1 MQSPLFW
8 GFFIKRIFI
17 YDMLKR
23 IPKSDIS
30 VRPFKAYK
38 EWSFDNVTSV
48 SSSVFVYNAYTGSVI
63 NNYETETIINPNG
76 EDIVYYPTSIYGQL
90 NAQFYNNKID
100 DPILRVGFKTNAFT
114 IITTAKERNLGS
126 KAKVISIPQIYVGDG
141 IKRGSVSIIDGNEVY
156 SDDGFGN
163 LRGIEADLILESINF
178 DNEQIEFLDLTEVL
192 NTIQILEIN
201 YNSNLL
207 RVRYNGTIYDLVII
221 LANFETDVLIVEDI
235 PFIIFDNKPVGNIF
249 YNQGIIVITK
259 NSDNVISSSW
269 ELDFKS
275 TETIYEHEYLL
286 IVNEDEFNVSQNPTA
301 IINVGKETQRYITS
315 DGKGVSVVTNPGV
328 SYIKKKTILE
338 TGEVLDYRFNS
349 LVNSSVSAGFE
360 HWDLSG
366 SVDSTGS
373 FLTPFITTI
382 GLYDDNCDL
391 VAVAKLPQPIKSEP
405 DIPINFIIR
414 FDT

>member
-1 MQSPLFW
+1 
-8 GFFIKRIFI
+8 
-17 YDMLKR
+17 MLKR

-30 VRPFKAYK
+30 IRPFKAYK

-63 NNYETETIINPNG
+63 NNYVEEIISNPNG
-76 EDIVYYPTSIYGQL
+76 EDIKYYPASIYGQL
-90 NAQFYNNKID
+90 NAQFYNNKTD
-100 DPILRVGFKTNAFT
+100 DPILRVGFKSNTFT

-141 IKRGSVSIIDGNEVY
+141 IKKGSVSITDGNEVY
-156 SDDGFGN
+156 SDDGFGG
-163 LRGIEADLILESINF
+163 LRGIESEVILESINF

-192 NTIQILEIN
+192 NTIEILEIN

-207 RVRYNGTIYDLVII
+207 RVRYNGTIYNLVII
-221 LANFETDVLIVEDI
+221 LANFETNVLIVEDI
-235 PFIIFDNKPVGNIF
+235 PFITFDNKPIGNIF

-259 NSDNVISSSW
+259 DSDNVISSSW
-269 ELDFKS
+269 ELNYKS

-286 IVNEDEFNVSQNPTA
+286 IVNEDEFNVSQNPSAVITL
-301 IINVGKETQRYITS
+301 NQETSSFVTT
-315 DGKGVSVVTNPGV
+315 DLKVVKTITNPGV
-328 SYIKKKTILE
+328 KYIRKKSTLNTDEI
-338 TGEVLDYRFNS
+338 LDYRFTSNIDTN
-349 LVNSSVSAGFE
+349 VKAGFE

-382 GLYDDNCDL
+382 GLYDDNCEL

-405 DIPINFIIR
+405 DIPVNFIIR

>member
-1 MQSPLFW
+1 
-8 GFFIKRIFI
+8 
-17 YDMLKR
+17 MLKR

-30 VRPFKAYK
+30 IRPFKAYK

-126 KAKVISIPQIYVGDG
+126 KAKVISIPQNYVGDG
-141 IKRGSVSIIDGNEVY
+141 IKRGSVSIIDGNELY

-163 LRGIEADLILESINF
+163 LRGTESELILESINF

-192 NTIQILEIN
+192 NTIEILEIN

-207 RVRYNGTIYDLVII
+207 RVSYNGTIYNLVII
-221 LANFETDVLIVEDI
+221 LANFETNVLIVEDI
-235 PFIIFDNKPVGNIF
+235 PFVSFDNRPVGNIF
-249 YNQGIIVITK
+249 YNQGIIVITN

-269 ELDFKS
+269 ELNYKS

-286 IVNEDEFNVSQNPTA
+286 IVNEDEFNVSQNPSAVVTL
-301 IINVGKETQRYITS
+301 NQETSSFVTTDLKLVKTI
-315 DGKGVSVVTNPGV
+315 TNPGV
-328 SYIKKKTILE
+328 KYIRKKSILS
-338 TGEVLDYRFNS
+338 TGDILDFRFT
-349 LVNSSVSAGFE
+349 SSVDTNINAGFE

-405 DIPINFIIR
+405 DIPVNFIIR

>member
-1 MQSPLFW
+1 
-8 GFFIKRIFI
+8 
-17 YDMLKR
+17 MLKR

-30 VRPFKAYK
+30 IRPFKAYK

-126 KAKVISIPQIYVGDG
+126 KAKVISIPQNYVGDG
-141 IKRGSVSIIDGNEVY
+141 IKKGSVSIIDGNEVY

-163 LRGIEADLILESINF
+163 LRGTESELILESINF

-192 NTIQILEIN
+192 NTIEILEIN

-207 RVRYNGTIYDLVII
+207 RVSYNGTIYNLVII
-221 LANFETDVLIVEDI
+221 LANFETNVLIVEDI
-235 PFIIFDNKPVGNIF
+235 PFVTFDNKPVGNIF
-249 YNQGIIVITK
+249 YNQGIIVITN

-269 ELDFKS
+269 ELNYKS

-301 IINVGKETQRYITS
+301 VITLNQETSSFVTTDLKLVKTI
-315 DGKGVSVVTNPGV
+315 TNPGV
-328 SYIKKKTILE
+328 KYIRKKSILS
-338 TGEVLDYRFNS
+338 TGDILDFRFT
-349 LVNSSVSAGFE
+349 SSVDSNINAGFE

-382 GLYDDNCDL
+382 GLYDDNCEL

-405 DIPINFIIR
+405 DIPVNFIIR

>member
-1 MQSPLFW
+1 
-8 GFFIKRIFI
+8 
-17 YDMLKR
+17 MLKR

-63 NNYETETIINPNG
+63 NNYQTETIINPNG

-126 KAKVISIPQIYVGDG
+126 KAKVISIPQSYVGDG

-163 LRGIEADLILESINF
+163 LRGTESELILESINF

-192 NTIQILEIN
+192 NTIEILEIN

-207 RVRYNGTIYDLVII
+207 RVSYNGTIYNLVII
-221 LANFETDVLIVEDI
+221 LANFETNVLIVEDI
-235 PFIIFDNKPVGNIF
+235 PFVTFDNKPVGNIF
-249 YNQGIIVITK
+249 YNQGIIVITN

-269 ELDFKS
+269 ELNYKS

-286 IVNEDEFNVSQNPTA
+286 IVNEDEFNVSQNPSAVITL
-301 IINVGKETQRYITS
+301 NQETSSFVTTDLKLVKTI
-315 DGKGVSVVTNPGV
+315 TNPGV
-328 SYIKKKTILE
+328 KYIRKKSILS
-338 TGEVLDYRFNS
+338 TGDILDFRFT
-349 LVNSSVSAGFE
+349 SSVDSNINAGFE

-382 GLYDDNCDL
+382 GLYDDNCEL

-405 DIPINFIIR
+405 DIPVNFIIR

>member
-1 MQSPLFW
+1 
-8 GFFIKRIFI
+8 
-17 YDMLKR
+17 MLKR

-30 VRPFKAYK
+30 IRPFKAYK

-286 IVNEDEFNVSQNPTA
+286 IVNEDEFNVSQNPSA

-315 DGKGVSVVTNPGV
+315 DGKV
-328 SYIKKKTILE
+328 
-338 TGEVLDYRFNS
+338 
-349 LVNSSVSAGFE
+349 
-360 HWDLSG
+360 
-366 SVDSTGS
+366 
-373 FLTPFITTI
+373 
-382 GLYDDNCDL
+382 
-391 VAVAKLPQPIKSEP
+391 
-405 DIPINFIIR
+405 
-414 FDT
+414 

>member
-1 MQSPLFW
+1 
-8 GFFIKRIFI
+8 
-17 YDMLKR
+17 MLKR

-30 VRPFKAYK
+30 IRPFKAYK

-163 LRGIEADLILESINF
+163 LRGTESELILESINF

-405 DIPINFIIR
+405 DIPVNFIIR

>member
-1 MQSPLFW
+1 
-8 GFFIKRIFI
+8 
-17 YDMLKR
+17 MLKR

-63 NNYETETIINPNG
+63 NNYQTETIINPNG

-163 LRGIEADLILESINF
+163 LRGTESELILESINF

-192 NTIQILEIN
+192 NTIEILEIN

-207 RVRYNGTIYDLVII
+207 RVSYNGTIYNLVII
-221 LANFETDVLIVEDI
+221 LANFETNVLIVEDI
-235 PFIIFDNKPVGNIF
+235 PFVTFDNKPVGNIF
-249 YNQGIIVITK
+249 YNQGIIVITN

-269 ELDFKS
+269 ELNYKS

-286 IVNEDEFNVSQNPTA
+286 IVNEDEFNVSQNPSAVITL
-301 IINVGKETQRYITS
+301 NQETSSFVTTDLKLVKTI
-315 DGKGVSVVTNPGV
+315 TNPGV
-328 SYIKKKTILE
+328 KYIRKKSILS
-338 TGEVLDYRFNS
+338 TGDILDFRFT
-349 LVNSSVSAGFE
+349 SSVDTNINAGFE

-382 GLYDDNCDL
+382 GLYDDNCEL

-405 DIPINFIIR
+405 DIPVNFIIR

>member
-1 MQSPLFW
+1 
-8 GFFIKRIFI
+8 
-17 YDMLKR
+17 MLKR

-30 VRPFKAYK
+30 IRPFKAYK

-126 KAKVISIPQIYVGDG
+126 KAKVISIPQSYVGDG

-163 LRGIEADLILESINF
+163 LRGTESELILESINF

-192 NTIQILEIN
+192 NTIEILEIN

-207 RVRYNGTIYDLVII
+207 RVSYNGTIYNLVII
-221 LANFETDVLIVEDI
+221 LANFETNVLIVEDI
-235 PFIIFDNKPVGNIF
+235 PFVTFDNKPVGNIF
-249 YNQGIIVITK
+249 YNQGIIVITN

-269 ELDFKS
+269 ELNYKS

-286 IVNEDEFNVSQNPTA
+286 IVNEDEFNVSQNPSAVITL
-301 IINVGKETQRYITS
+301 NQETSSFVTTDLKLVKTI
-315 DGKGVSVVTNPGV
+315 TNPGV
-328 SYIKKKTILE
+328 KYIRKKSILS
-338 TGEVLDYRFNS
+338 TGDILDFRFT
-349 LVNSSVSAGFE
+349 SSVDSNINAGFE

-382 GLYDDNCDL
+382 GLYDDNCEL

-405 DIPINFIIR
+405 DIPVNFIIR

>member
-1 MQSPLFW
+1 
-8 GFFIKRIFI
+8 
-17 YDMLKR
+17 MLKR

-30 VRPFKAYK
+30 IRPFKAYK

-163 LRGIEADLILESINF
+163 LRGTESELILESINF

-192 NTIQILEIN
+192 NTIEILEIN

-207 RVRYNGTIYDLVII
+207 RVSYNGTIYNLVII
-221 LANFETDVLIVEDI
+221 LANFETNVLIVEDI
-235 PFIIFDNKPVGNIF
+235 PFVTFDNKPVGNIF
-249 YNQGIIVITK
+249 YNQGIIVITN

-269 ELDFKS
+269 ELNYKS

-286 IVNEDEFNVSQNPTA
+286 IVNEDEFNVSQNPSAVITL
-301 IINVGKETQRYITS
+301 NQETSSFVTTDLKLVKTI
-315 DGKGVSVVTNPGV
+315 TNPGV
-328 SYIKKKTILE
+328 KYIRKKSILS
-338 TGEVLDYRFNS
+338 TGDILDFRFT
-349 LVNSSVSAGFE
+349 SSVDTNINAGFE

-405 DIPINFIIR
+405 DIPVNFIIR